1 MRKYKIMSS
10 SKIEMENP
18 RGVFITLEGIDGGG
32 KSTQAELLTG
42 YLKRCGYEVIYTRE
56 PGGTRIGDKIREI
69 LLDPLNREM
78 RFLTELLLFSASRA
92 QHVLEKIVPA
102 LQESKIVICSRF
114 SDATVAYQGYGRG
127 LDLKLI
133 AELNRIATGGLKPD
147 LTILLDI
154 EPSLGLKRVISAD
167 DTTRRG
173 DYDRIEAGGLELQ
186 ERVRR
191 GFLSLAHEESE
202 RFRIVEVEG
211 NIEETQQII
220 RDIIDKFLE
229 ARRNDL

>member
-1 MRKYKIMSS
+1 MSN
-10 SKIEMENP
+10 SKIEIENP

-42 YLKRCGYEVIYTRE
+42 YLKSSGYEVIYTRE
-56 PGGTRIGDKIREI
+56 PGGTRIGDKIRGI

-78 RFLTELLLFSASRA
+78 CPLTELLLFSASRA
-92 QHVLEKIVPA
+92 QHTLEKILPA
-102 LQESKIVICSRF
+102 LQEGKIVICSRF

-133 AELNRIATGGLKPD
+133 EELNRIATGGLKPD

-167 DTTRRG
+167 DTTRRAS
-173 DYDRIEAGGLELQ
+173 YDRIEAVGLEFQ
-186 ERVRR
+186 ERVRQ
-191 GFLSLAHEESE
+191 GFLSLAHQESE
-202 RFRIVEVEG
+202 RFRIVEVKDD
-211 NIEETQQII
+211 IEKIHRII
-220 RDIIDKFLE
+220 RDIVHEFLE
-229 ARRNDL
+229 ARRK